1 MTEELKPCPFCDITP
16 LHIDLIV
23 DPQWAGSYVL
33 CGNCGARGPCGP
45 HGSEDW
51 VIKQWNAR
59 HEPDELPE
67 WVKEAI
73 ENEVGQNLN
82 KRSQLFYC
90 GFVQALNWVLSLRK
104 PEKK

>member
-1 MTEELKPCPFCDITP
+1 MSEELKPCPFCGNDAIR
-16 LHIDLIV
+16 IMREGYV
-23 DPQWAGSYVL
+23 DPEFVGCPKCDVFM
-33 CGNCGARGPCGP
+33 RPRR
-45 HGSEDW
+45 
-51 VIKQWNAR
+51 WNAR

-104 PEKK
+104 PEAHS